1 MLVQLDTYELKEQEH
16 VDTLYGI
23 YQSNMSNCLSQAKE
37 NKKSNQEINDTCI
50 DTLNSSIVANW
61 LKDYGYGYLLEDR
74 LVVNP
79 NE

>member
-1 MLVQLDTYELKEQEH
+1 
-16 VDTLYGI
+16 
-23 YQSNMSNCLSQAKE
+23 MSNCLSQAKE